1 MVRTRFAPSPTGLL
15 HLGGIRTA
23 LYAWA
28 FARHHKGKFIL
39 RIEDTDTSR
48 SSAEATQVILN
59 SLEWLEIDYDEGPYY
74 QMKRLDRYKD
84 VVATLLEN
92 GQAYHC
98 YMTTEELDSLR
109 DQQRQ
114 NNQKPRYDGR
124 WRPENR
130 AKLGLTVPTGY
141 QPVIRFRN
149 PDTSSVQW
157 NDIIKGS
164 ISISNEELDDFVIV
178 RQDGTPT
185 YNFCVVVDDYDM
197 EITHVIRGDDHIN
210 NTPKQIN
217 LLCALGAPI
226 PQYAHLSTIR
236 TKTGQKLSKRFGAT
250 SVLQYRDDGYL
261 PAAIINYLSRLGWS
275 HGDDEIFS
283 REQFI
288 EWFDL
293 SHVSGVPAQF
303 DPEKLMWLNKHYLHH
318 TETPKLV
325 DTIGMFLSRFNIN
338 TNDSININTLV
349 EINKSRSQT
358 IVDLA
363 EQIACYYSPRPLEE
377 DNLSIIHS
385 KKTQD
390 ILLTLDKQLD
400 SIPWQREE
408 LKELIKRIAQDS
420 QLKLSDV
427 AIPLRL
433 CLLGTTQSASFEQ
446 VLNVLGRNISQQRIR
461 KHLL

>member
-23 LYAWA
+23 IYAWA
-28 FARHHKGKFIL
+28 FARHHGGKFIL

-48 SSAEATQVILN
+48 STDEATQVILD
-59 SLEWLEIDYDEGPYY
+59 SLEWLGIDYDEGPYY
-74 QMKRLDRYKD
+74 QMKRLDRYKTIVD
-84 VVATLLEN
+84 ALLEKDL
-92 GQAYHC
+92 AYHC
-98 YMTTEELDSLR
+98 YTTTEELDALR

-130 AKLGLTVPTGY
+130 SRLGLTVPENY
-141 QPVIRFRN
+141 QPVVRFRN
-149 PDTSSVQW
+149 PDTSVVQW
-157 NDIIKGS
+157 NDLIKGS

-185 YNFCVVVDDYDM
+185 YNFCVVVDDHDT
-197 EITHVIRGDDHIN
+197 EISHVIRGDDHVN

-217 LLCALGAPI
+217 LLRALGAPI

-236 TKTGQKLSKRFGAT
+236 TNTGQKLSKRFGAT

-261 PAAIINYLSRLGWS
+261 PEAIINYLSRLGWS
-275 HGDDEIFS
+275 HGNDEIFS
-283 REQFI
+283 CKQFV

-318 TETPKLV
+318 TETSELTTTV
-325 DTIGMFLSRFNIN
+325 GVFLSRLNVSVS
-338 TNDSININTLV
+338 DSLDLGTLID
-349 EINKSRSQT
+349 INKTRSQT

-363 EQIACYYSPRPLEE
+363 EQIAGYYSPHSLTEE
-377 DNLSIIHS
+377 NLSLLRS
-385 KKTQD
+385 KKTQG
-390 ILLTLDKQLD
+390 ILLSLAEQLD
-400 SIPWQREE
+400 SIPWQKEA
-408 LKELIKRIAQDS
+408 LKSLVKSVAQDN
-420 QLKLSDV
+420 QLKLPEV

-433 CLLGTTQSASFEQ
+433 CLLGTTQSASFDQ
-446 VLNVLGRNISQQRIR
+446 VLEVLGRDITQQRIR